1 MRTVLLLSL
10 MIASAVSIGLGASRA
25 LSAPTPAS
33 TELAVEQR
41 LRCPQCTGI
50 RLDVCDRPICA
61 EMRSDIRRRLAA
73 GETGDAIVAA
83 YAEAYGPAVVVE
95 PSGFDAASVWLSWLV
110 AAIGFTVLL
119 LAGWRLRRPGPTGS
133 TRSPIATPSVEAE
146 LARWRSGT

>member
-1 MRTVLLLSL
+1 MRTLLLLGL
-10 MIASAVSIGLGASRA
+10 MIAGALAIGLGASRA
-25 LSAPTPAS
+25 LSASTSAS

-61 EMRSDIRRRLAA
+61 EMRSDIRQRLAA
-73 GETGDAIVAA
+73 GESGDAIVAA
-83 YAEAYGPAVVVE
+83 YAEAYGPAVIVE

-110 AAIGFTVLL
+110 AATGFTVLL
-119 LAGWRLRRPGPTGS
+119 VAGWRLRRPGPTES
-133 TRSPIATPSVEAE
+133 SRPATATPSVDAE